1 MAQGEYNHIEIPAD
15 DPERAQRFYS
25 ELLGWQFTTMEGF
38 DNYWLYRSGPGE
50 LGGGLGIRGQTAGDV
65 LRNYVTVDSLDDAV
79 AKVERL
85 GGRIETPKTELP
97 GQGWYAA
104 VKDSEGNE
112 LGLYELLPREGSAA
126 GAGG

>member
-85 GGRIETPKTELP
+85 GGRIVTPKTELP

-104 VKDSEGNE
+104 IKDSEGNE
-112 LGLYELLPREGSAA
+112 LGLYEFLPREGSAA